1 MGTQRRLA
9 DGDTITIGAETIRFS
24 APGDSRP
31 VPGSLAPATLLHRGQ
46 RVFVGEHPVLIGRA
60 DDSDVVIDDLDVSRR
75 HARVWQDGTAC
86 WLEDMG
92 SRRGTMLNEET
103 LTRSAR
109 RLFSGDAI
117 TVGPEVLRFVGGSPT
132 RLASRPMSVAAEQVV
147 PFAGARLRIG
157 RDDANDIVLADQN
170 VSRFHA
176 EIVAGADGAE
186 VVDLASRNG
195 TRLDGSLVQRGAVR
209 RGSRVGIG
217 PYELVFDG
225 TNFVARDDRGALRLE
240 AEAVAFRVGDR
251 QILAPTS
258 LAVEPGEFIA
268 IIGESGAGKSTLIKA
283 LAGVT
288 RPSGG
293 RVLVNRDPIGTRATD
308 IGYVPQ
314 DEIVHA
320 LLSVTEALGYAA
332 RLRLPRDVADG
343 EIMATID
350 RVLAEL
356 SLTAQGDTRIGS
368 LSGGQRKRTG
378 VATELLNRPSL
389 LFLDEPTTGL
399 DPGLETRTMELLR
412 GLADNGRAV
421 IVVTHATK
429 NLALCD
435 KVIVMGR
442 GGHLAFHGSPS
453 EAIGFFGV
461 PDFDEIYTALEDDG
475 AEDVA
480 KALRRAPGSRAS
492 PPRTTPRSR
501 RKPRLEL
508 RRDRRSRRFASFRTG
523 TCDCWSGTGET
534 SPCCSG
540 RCRCLRLRWSASSP
554 AGCSG
559 SPGVTRRT
567 ACSSCSSS

>member
-1 MGTQRRLA
+1 M
-9 DGDTITIGAETIRFS
+9 
-24 APGDSRP
+24 
-31 VPGSLAPATLLHRGQ
+31 
-46 RVFVGEHPVLIGRA
+46 
-60 DDSDVVIDDLDVSRR
+60 
-75 HARVWQDGTAC
+75 
-86 WLEDMG
+86 
-92 SRRGTMLNEET
+92 
-103 LTRSAR
+103 
-109 RLFSGDAI
+109 
-117 TVGPEVLRFVGGSPT
+117 
-132 RLASRPMSVAAEQVV
+132 
-147 PFAGARLRIG
+147 
-157 RDDANDIVLADQN
+157 
-170 VSRFHA
+170 
-176 EIVAGADGAE
+176 
-186 VVDLASRNG
+186 
-195 TRLDGSLVQRGAVR
+195 
-209 RGSRVGIG
+209 
-217 PYELVFDG
+217 
-225 TNFVARDDRGALRLE
+225 
-240 AEAVAFRVGDR
+240 
-251 QILAPTS
+251 
-258 LAVEPGEFIA
+258 
-268 IIGESGAGKSTLIKA
+268 
-283 LAGVT
+283 
-288 RPSGG
+288 
-293 RVLVNRDPIGTRATD
+293 
-308 IGYVPQ
+308 PQ

-320 LLSVTEALGYAA
+320 LLSVTEALDYAA

-475 AEDVA
+475 AETWGRRFDAHRLAGVA
-480 KALRRAPGSRAS
+480 AAHDATQPAQAE
-492 PPRTTPRSR
+492 TQ
-501 RKPRLEL
+501 L

-559 SPGVTRRT
+559 SPGMTRRT